1 MYEKI
6 VNNFSPNEF
15 SVRENQQQ
23 EYVFH
28 LFCAGNSI
36 CNLY

>member
-6 VNNFSPNEF
+6 VNIFSPNEF

-28 LFCAGNSI
+28 LFLCWKL
-36 CNLY
+36 NL